1 MNIQNVPG
9 KAELKTSAEIASRII
24 ILSYLC
30 YIAIEQDDAPVAVD
44 FLKTHNLWNQ
54 CSPTEKEFFQKP
66 LSQEEKTLISWRLES
81 IWMML
86 WIINMVEDPGLP
98 VQEIQIDE
106 VLTRI
111 PAFMEDPGDFIKYA
125 RTRDVAD
132 IIEVR
137 DMVTQLH
144 SVVSRKSDKQS
155 KPGGLHPAV
164 LAERNHA
171 LEWVTYSLMEWDAI
185 DTHS

>member
-1 MNIQNVPG
+1 MSNQNVSGQP
-9 KAELKTSAEIASRII
+9 ELKSSAEISSRII

-30 YIAIEQDDAPVAVD
+30 YIDIEQDDAPVAVD
-44 FLKTHNLWNQ
+44 FLKTHNLWDQ
-54 CSPTEKEFFQKP
+54 CSSTEKEFFQKE

-81 IWMML
+81 IWILL
-86 WIINMVEDPGLP
+86 WVINLVEDPGLP

-106 VLTRI
+106 VLARI

-125 RTRDVAD
+125 KTRNVAD

-144 SVVSRKSDKQS
+144 SVVSRRADKKS
-155 KPGGLHPAV
+155 KPGELHPAV

-171 LEWVTYSLMEWDAI
+171 LEWVTYKLMEWDAI